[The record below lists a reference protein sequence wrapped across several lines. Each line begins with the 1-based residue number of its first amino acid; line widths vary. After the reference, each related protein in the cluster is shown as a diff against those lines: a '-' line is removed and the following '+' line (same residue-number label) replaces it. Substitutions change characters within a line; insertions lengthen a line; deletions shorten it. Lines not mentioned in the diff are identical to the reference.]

1 MVTTPLVNREV
12 RPAGSKIVT
21 DGMQICLHSPGKN
34 QNQNQNKNNA
44 ALAAKMANGNLLAGL
59 LL

>member
-34 QNQNQNKNNA
+34 QNQNKNNA